1 MAVQLPDSVRR
12 LRWRLRGAWLGPTFV
27 ILTIVDTIL
36 IRVLPLAGEGKT
48 EWVAAFLLAG
58 SINIMV
64 VAALRQLGGWFLR
77 RRRPDLP
84 KIVADNYAGTALL
97 FVVTAAF
104 LGFGLAH
111 RPAVDYEADAVAR
124 ASVAGRAYLE
134 QNAPREYRAGIAAA
148 DLYRFDRDLYR
159 VCTPGDDPRRSWCVI
174 VSTNADP
181 PGIRR
186 DPNREPNASLDGLR
200 ELR

>member
-1 MAVQLPDSVRR
+1 MAVQLPDRMRR
-12 LRWRLRGAWLGPTFV
+12 LRWRLRGAWLGPAFV
-27 ILTIVDTIL
+27 VLTIADTVL

-48 EWVAAFLLAG
+48 DWVAAFLLAG
-58 SINIMV
+58 SINLIA
-64 VAALRQLGGWFLR
+64 VASLGQLGGWFLR

-97 FVVTAAF
+97 LVVTATF

-111 RPAVDYEADAVAR
+111 RPAADYEADAVAQ
-124 ASVAGRAYLE
+124 ASAAGRAYLE
-134 QNAPREYRAGIAAA
+134 ENAPPAYRAGIENA
-148 DLYRFDRDLYR
+148 DLYRIDRDVYR
-159 VCTPGDDPRRSWCVI
+159 VCAPGDDLRRSWCVI
-174 VSTNADP
+174 VSTDADP